1 MTNTNL
7 TRLIAL
13 AALIGG
19 LLAGIVQVS
28 QAAAGTEGVSLT
40 DIKISFKLDQRLTR
54 GQYMGDLWVSP
65 PTYTRL
71 QDGKELIVEARV
83 EGVDV
88 KGTLMEISPTWT
100 PSDPDMVAV
109 SPGQGKEV
117 KITVK
122 YAGQSSLEVAS
133 RGVTKKLS
141 IKATAI
147 HEGKVLQVEITQ

>member
-1 MTNTNL
+1 MNMTNL

-13 AALIGG
+13 AALIALLLGG
-19 LLAGIVQVS
+19 VIYGSQV
-28 QAAAGTEGVSLT
+28 AAGPAGSSLGE
-40 DIKISFKLDQRLTR
+40 IKFTFKLDQRLTR

-83 EGVDV
+83 EVLDANGRRTNV
-88 KGTLMEISPTWT
+88 SPEWK
-100 PSDPDMVAV
+100 PEDPDMVTV
-109 SPGQGKEV
+109 SPNQGKEV

-122 YAGQSSLEVAS
+122 RAGQTSLEVAS

-141 IKATAI
+141 IKATAMY
-147 HEGKVLQVEITQ
+147 EGKVLQVEITQ